1 MRIGG
6 DKEVA
11 ALLGIS
17 AARLKM
23 RISAGSPVPPY
34 MRAPGSKFR
43 RWDLDAAE
51 TWLAGFTIASTPVP
65 PPPLAGHIAPRI
77 GHIAPRMGGSAGN
90 VGGVAD
96 RPSSCPCRRGRGR
109 PTKRESLHRRHAAR
123 CDQ

>member
-17 AARLKM
+17 PARLKM
-23 RISAGSPVPPY
+23 RISAGSPMPPY

-43 RWDLDAAE
+43 RWDLDAVE

-65 PPPLAGHIAPRI
+65 PPSLVGHIAL
-77 GHIAPRMGGSAGN
+77 GHSVHNARM
-90 VGGVAD
+90 GGVAD
-96 RPSSCPCRRGRGR
+96 RPSPCRRGRGR
-109 PTKRESLHRRHAAR
+109 PTKRESLRRRPLPGATNNSHP
-123 CDQ
+123 

>member
-17 AARLKM
+17 PARLKM

-43 RWDLDAAE
+43 RWDLDAVEA
-51 TWLAGFTIASTPVP
+51 WLAGFTVESAPAPSAPVGHAAAS
-65 PPPLAGHIAPRI
+65 H
-77 GHIAPRMGGSAGN
+77 
-90 VGGVAD
+90 
-96 RPSSCPCRRGRGR
+96 RRGPGR
-109 PTKRESLHRRHAAR
+109 PTKRESLR
-123 CDQ
+123 